1 MNDSRPGDAF
11 RPGDLLNNT
20 YRIEALLGRGGT
32 SEVYRARS
40 EISGRVVALKA
51 LRSEFSRN
59 EDFLLLMTREE
70 EMRDIRH
77 DAVVRY
83 SDNQRTPEGTVYL
96 VMDYV
101 DGPGLDHKLKEG
113 GLSAEDLL
121 VIGARVAEGLQAA
134 HSKNIVHRDLSP
146 DNIILRNGN
155 PAEAVIIDFGIAKDT
170 NPGAATIVG
179 NEFAGKYAYAAPE
192 QLSGRTD
199 ARSDLYSLGA
209 LLLAGFRGRPPNA
222 GSNPMEV
229 LQKKGEPL
237 DTEGVPEPLKS
248 LIGKL
253 SHPDPAQRFQSAA
266 EVLAAIRGG
275 PAAAPA
281 GLPAGLED
289 RTVIMPGKAA
299 AAKPGAEAP
308 KAKAAG
314 KAEAAAGKSRLPL
327 VLTLLVLLAGGG
339 GAGAYFSGMFGPS
352 LPLAE
357 PYTFRVTKAEGGV
370 PEAVG
375 YAPSEAVQR
384 TLSEDIARLS
394 GTAEL
399 SLARGEIG
407 EGWGGDVSLLMST
420 LATLD
425 EWSLSVDGM
434 TFTATGSTADAAR
447 QDSVTALLG
456 TTLPGGMSG
465 TVDIALKSQLLA
477 ATALQPI
484 LDQIADCGPLVQQ
497 SVPSE
502 GYAEADRI
510 VVAGRLADNGSR
522 IRLFDA
528 LRAVAGAREVV
539 IDAEI
544 LNPALCLIET
554 RLPAAPAGGFDISFG
569 FGDSADPNPSGR
581 YFVGENP
588 VIDVDIPAEVTDG
601 YLYVS
606 VLDVSGNVFH
616 LLPNQTRPDNSV
628 AALRGGQPGAVPVRV
643 AYGLTEAQGTSK
655 LAFTVDA
662 SSLGKSKV
670 IALYAKAPL
679 FATMREISEPAADYA
694 QALADLVAS
703 GTTTVTSIDSR
714 ILTTAQP

>member
-1 MNDSRPGDAF
+1 MNESRPGDAF

-51 LRSEFSRN
+51 LRSEFSGN

-101 DGPGLDHKLKEG
+101 DGPGLDRKLREG
-113 GLSAEDLL
+113 GMSAEDLL
-121 VIGARVAEGLQAA
+121 VIGARVAEGLEAA

-209 LLLAGFRGRPPNA
+209 LLLATFRGRPPNA

-248 LIGKL
+248 LIAKM
-253 SHPDPAQRFQSAA
+253 SHPDPDQRFQSAA
-266 EVLAAIRGG
+266 EVVAAIRSGG
-275 PAAAPA
+275 AGAAAP
-281 GLPAGLED
+281 LED
-289 RTVIMPGKAA
+289 KTVIVARPK
-299 AAKPGAEAP
+299 AEAP
-308 KAKAAG
+308 KAAG
-314 KAEAAAGKSRLPL
+314 KTPLAKPSATPAQGKSKLPL
-327 VLTLLVLLAGGG
+327 IMALLLLLAGGG
-339 GAGAYFSGMFGPS
+339 GAGAYFSGLLGPS
-352 LPLAE
+352 LPMAD
-357 PYTFRVTKAEGGV
+357 PFTFTASKPKGGV
-370 PEAVG
+370 PEATG
-375 YAPSEAVQR
+375 FAPSQEVQR
-384 TLSEDIARLS
+384 ALAQEIARQS

-399 SLARGEIG
+399 SLARGDIEP
-407 EGWGGDVSLLMST
+407 GWGADVGLLLST
-420 LATLD
+420 VAVLD
-425 EWSLSVDGM
+425 DWQLSVSDM
-434 TFTATGSTADAAR
+434 TFSVSGQTADPGKEE
-447 QDSVTALLG
+447 SVTALLN

-465 TVDIALKSQLLA
+465 SVDITREVLRLP
-477 ATALQPI
+477 TANVQTI
-484 LDQIADCGPLVQQ
+484 MDQIADCGPLTQEAA
-497 SVPSE
+497 PAE
-502 GYAEADRI
+502 GYGEADK
-510 VVAGRLADNGSR
+510 VVVSGRLADNGSR
-522 IRLFDA
+522 IRLYDA
-528 LRAVAGAREVV
+528 LREAAGDRDVV

-554 RLPAAPAGGFDISFG
+554 RLPSAPSGGFGIKFG

-588 VIDVDIPAEVTDG
+588 VIDVKIPAGITDG
-601 YLYVS
+601 FLYVS

-616 LLPNQTRPDNSV
+616 LLPNQTRTGNAV
-628 AALRGGQPGAVPVRV
+628 AALRAGQSGEVPVRV
-643 AYGLTEAQGTSK
+643 AYGLTEAQGTAK

-670 IALYAKAPL
+670 MVLYAKAPL
-679 FATMREISEPAADYA
+679 FKTMRDISEPAANYA
-694 QALADLVAS
+694 QALADLQSGGTASVA
-703 GTTTVTSIDSR
+703 SIDSR

>member
-1 MNDSRPGDAF
+1 MKESRPGDAF

-51 LRSEFSRN
+51 LRSEFSGN

-70 EMRDIRH
+70 EMREIRH
-77 DAVVRY
+77 EAVVRY
-83 SDNQRTPEGTVYL
+83 YDNQRTPEGTVYL

-101 DGPGLDHKLKEG
+101 EGPDLEHCLRDGGV
-113 GLSAEDLL
+113 SAEDLL

-146 DNIILRNGN
+146 DNIILRNCK
-155 PAEAVIIDFGIAKDT
+155 PEEAVIIDFGIAKDT

-199 ARSDLYSLGA
+199 ARSDIYSLGA
-209 LLLAGFRGRPPNA
+209 LLLASFRGRPPNA

-248 LIGKL
+248 LIERM
-253 SHPDPAQRFQSAA
+253 SHPDPAQRFQTAA
-266 EVLAAIRGG
+266 EVVAAIRGG
-275 PAAAPA
+275 AAPA
-281 GLPAGLED
+281 APAMDD
-289 RTVIMPGKAA
+289 RTVIVPAKSA
-299 AAKPGAEAP
+299 AAKSPGTGAAEA
-308 KAKAAG
+308 AKAAG
-314 KAEAAAGKSRLPL
+314 KTPPKAKKSSLPL
-327 VLTLLVLLAGGG
+327 VLVLLVLLAVGG
-339 GAGAYFSGMFGPS
+339 GAGVYFSGILGPS
-352 LPLAE
+352 LPVAD
-357 PYTFRVTKAEGGV
+357 PYVFSVTKAEDGV
-370 PEAVG
+370 PEASG
-375 YAPSEAVQR
+375 FAPTEEVQR
-384 TLSEDIARLS
+384 ALSQEIARQS

-399 SLARGEIG
+399 SLAQGSIG
-407 EGWGGDVSLLMST
+407 DGWGGDVALLLST

-425 EWSLSVDGM
+425 EWSLSVNGM
-434 TFTATGSTADAAR
+434 AFTATGTTEDAAKEE
-447 QDSVTALLG
+447 SVTALLS
-456 TTLPGGMSG
+456 TDLPGGMSG
-465 TVDIALKSQLLA
+465 TVDITRRTRLLDA
-477 ATALQPI
+477 ATLQPVI
-484 LDQIADCGPLVQQ
+484 DQIADCGPLVQQ
-497 SVPSE
+497 SAPPE
-502 GYAEADRI
+502 GYAETDRI
-510 VVAGRLADNGSR
+510 VVSGRLADNGSR
-522 IRLFDA
+522 VRLFDA
-528 LRAVAGAREVV
+528 LRAAAGDREVV

-554 RLPAAPAGGFDISFG
+554 RLPSAPSGGFDIAFG

-588 VIDVDIPAEVTDG
+588 VIDVKIPAEVTDG
-601 YLYVS
+601 FLYVS
-606 VLDVSGNVFH
+606 VLDVSGHVFH
-616 LLPNQTRPDNSV
+616 LLPNQSRPDNSV
-628 AALRGGQPGAVPVRV
+628 ASLRGGQAGIVPVRV
-643 AYGLTEAQGTSK
+643 AYGLAEAQGTSN

-670 IALYAKAPL
+670 IVLYSKAPL
-679 FATMREISEPAADYA
+679 FATLREISEPAADYA
-694 QALADLVAS
+694 QALADLVTS
-703 GTTTVTSIDSR
+703 GTAAVATLDSR

>member
-1 MNDSRPGDAF
+1 MNESRPGDAF

-51 LRSEFSRN
+51 LRSEFSGN

-101 DGPGLDHKLKEG
+101 DGPGLDRKLREG
-113 GLSAEDLL
+113 GMSAEDLL
-121 VIGARVAEGLQAA
+121 VIGARVAEGLEAA

-209 LLLAGFRGRPPNA
+209 LLLATFRGRPPNA

-248 LIGKL
+248 LIEKM
-253 SHPDPAQRFQSAA
+253 SHPDPDKRFQTAA
-266 EVLAAIRGG
+266 EVVSAIRSGG
-275 PAAAPA
+275 SVTSASA
-281 GLPAGLED
+281 LED
-289 RTVIMPGKAA
+289 RTVIVPNRKSEAPPA
-299 AAKPGAEAP
+299 IATATPSKPQTAAK
-308 KAKAAG
+308 
-314 KAEAAAGKSRLPL
+314 KSRLPIAMAA
-327 VLTLLVLLAGGG
+327 VLLLAGGG
-339 GAGAYFSGMFGPS
+339 GAGVYFSGILTPS
-352 LPLAE
+352 LPLAD
-357 PYTFRVTKAEGGV
+357 PFVFTASKTDGGV
-370 PEAVG
+370 PEATG
-375 YAPSEAVQR
+375 YAPSQDVQR
-384 TLSEDIARLS
+384 ALTQEIARQS

-399 SLARGEIG
+399 SLARGDIG
-407 EGWGGDVSLLMST
+407 EGWGSDVGLLLST
-420 LATLD
+420 VAVLD
-425 EWSLSVDGM
+425 DWALSVNDM
-434 TFTATGSTADAAR
+434 TFTVSGQTSDAAKEE
-447 QDSVTALLG
+447 SVTALLN
-456 TTLPGGMSG
+456 TALPGGMSG
-465 TVDIALKSQLLA
+465 TVDITRKIQVLEAPK
-477 ATALQPI
+477 LQAI
-484 LDQIADCGPLVQQ
+484 MDQVADCGPLSQQ
-497 SVPSE
+497 DVPAG
-502 GYAEADRI
+502 GYAEGDKI
-510 VVAGRLADNGSR
+510 VVSGRLADNGSR
-522 IRLFDA
+522 IRLYDA
-528 LRAVAGAREVV
+528 LREISAERDVV

-544 LNPALCLIET
+544 LNPALCLIES
-554 RLPAAPAGGFDISFG
+554 RLPAAPGGGFDIKFG
-569 FGDSADPNPSGR
+569 FGDSSDPNPSGR

-588 VIDVDIPAEVTDG
+588 VIDVNIPADVTDG
-601 YLYVS
+601 YIYVS

-616 LLPNQTRPDNSV
+616 LLPNQTRTDNSV
-628 AALRGGQPGAVPVRV
+628 SALRGGQSGDFPVRV
-643 AYGLTEAQGTSK
+643 AYGLAEAQGTSK

-670 IALYAKAPL
+670 LVLYSKTPL
-679 FATMREISEPAADYA
+679 FEKMRDISEPAATYA
-694 QALADLVAS
+694 QALADLQAGGDTSVA
-703 GTTTVTSIDSR
+703 SIDSR

>member
-1 MNDSRPGDAF
+1 MNESRPGDAF

-51 LRSEFSRN
+51 LRSEFSGN

-101 DGPGLDHKLKEG
+101 DGPGLDRKLREG
-113 GLSAEDLL
+113 GMSAEDLL
-121 VIGARVAEGLQAA
+121 VIGARVAEGLEAA

-209 LLLAGFRGRPPNA
+209 LLLATFRGRPPNA

-248 LIGKL
+248 LIAKM
-253 SHPDPAQRFQSAA
+253 SHPDPDQRFQSAA
-266 EVLAAIRGG
+266 EVVAAIRSGG
-275 PAAAPA
+275 VGAAAP
-281 GLPAGLED
+281 LED
-289 RTVIMPGKAA
+289 KTVIVARPK
-299 AAKPGAEAP
+299 AEAP
-308 KAKAAG
+308 KAAG
-314 KAEAAAGKSRLPL
+314 KTPLAKPSATPAQGKSKLPL
-327 VLTLLVLLAGGG
+327 IMALLVLLAGGG
-339 GAGAYFSGMFGPS
+339 GAGAYFAGLLGPS
-352 LPLAE
+352 LPMAD
-357 PYTFRVTKAEGGV
+357 PFTFTASKPKGGV
-370 PEAVG
+370 PEATG
-375 YAPSEAVQR
+375 FAPSQEVQR
-384 TLSEDIARLS
+384 ALAQEIARQS

-399 SLARGEIG
+399 SLARGDIEP
-407 EGWGGDVSLLMST
+407 GWGTDVGLLLST
-420 LATLD
+420 VAVLD
-425 EWSLSVDGM
+425 DWQLSVNGM
-434 TFTATGSTADAAR
+434 TFSVSGQTADPGKEE
-447 QDSVTALLG
+447 SVTALLN

-465 TVDIALKSQLLA
+465 SVDITREVLRLP
-477 ATALQPI
+477 TANVQTI
-484 LDQIADCGPLVQQ
+484 MDQIADCGPLTQEAA
-497 SVPSE
+497 PAE
-502 GYAEADRI
+502 GYGEADK
-510 VVAGRLADNGSR
+510 VVVSGRLADNGSR
-522 IRLFDA
+522 IRLYDA
-528 LRAVAGAREVV
+528 LREAAGDRDVV

-554 RLPAAPAGGFDISFG
+554 RLPSAPSGGFGIKFG

-588 VIDVDIPAEVTDG
+588 VIDVEIPAGITDG
-601 YLYVS
+601 FLYVS

-616 LLPNQTRPDNSV
+616 LLPNQTRTDNAV
-628 AALRGGQPGAVPVRV
+628 AALRAGQSGEVPVRV
-643 AYGLTEAQGTSK
+643 AYGLTEAQGTAK

-670 IALYAKAPL
+670 MVLYAKAPL
-679 FATMREISEPAADYA
+679 FKTMRDISEPAANYA
-694 QALADLVAS
+694 QALADLQSGGTASVA
-703 GTTTVTSIDSR
+703 SIDSR